1 MKKILSLFSG
11 AGGIDIGFKSNSF
24 ETYAAID
31 NWQVACDT
39 LKENKISKNV
49 ICSNIKDV
57 DFTKFKGKVD
67 CIVGGPPCPPYS
79 KSRFYIK
86 EKKRALEDEDSYTL
100 VYFCKALKIVKPK
113 VFFFENVHGF
123 FFKPHKP
130 ALDFFESECKKIG
143 YNLSYK
149 IINCADY
156 GIPQI
161 RQRFICV
168 GSLKEYGTFKFP
180 DNTHINKKKID
191 LLSNDKKEWINCKQA
206 IGDLDTSLS
215 EDKNNLAGSKHKH
228 LLKLIP
234 PGENYLYFTKE
245 RGHPKPEFKWRSR
258 YWSFLLKLSPKKP
271 SWTIQASFS
280 NNMGPFHWKNRF
292 LRIDEIKRIQT
303 FPDKYKLMG
312 NFKDQ
317 WRLVGNAVPPL
328 LTKIISKEIKKQLF

>member
-11 AGGIDIGFKSNSF
+11 AGGIDIGFKSNTF

-49 ICSNIKDV
+49 ICSNIKDI
-57 DFTKFKGKVD
+57 DFSKFKGKVD

-149 IINCADY
+149 VINCADY
-156 GIPQI
+156 GVPQI

-180 DNTHINKKKID
+180 DNTHENRKKLD
-191 LLSNDKKEWINCKQA
+191 LFSGNKKEWINCKEA
-206 IGDLDTSLS
+206 IGDLDVPLP
-215 EDKNNLAGSKHKH
+215 EDKDNLAGSKHKH

-234 PGENYLYFTKE
+234 PGENYLFFTKE
-245 RGHPKPEFKWRSR
+245 RGHPNPEFKWRSR
-258 YWSFLLKLSPKKP
+258 YWSFLLKLSPKEP

-292 LRIDEIKRIQT
+292 LRINEIKRIQT

-312 NFKDQ
+312 NFKEQ

-328 LTKIISKEIKKQLF
+328 LSKVISKEIKKQLF

>member
-100 VYFCKALKIVKPK
+100 VYFCKALKIIRPK

-149 IINCADY
+149 VINCADY

-180 DNTHINKKKID
+180 NYTHVNKKKLD
-191 LLSNDKKEWINCKQA
+191 LFSGNKKEWINCKQA
-206 IGDLDTSLS
+206 IGELDIPLS
-215 EDKNNLAGSKHKH
+215 EDKDNLAGSKHKH

-234 PGENYLYFTKE
+234 PGKNYLYFTKE

-258 YWSFLLKLSPKKP
+258 YWSFLLKLSPKEP

-292 LRIDEIKRIQT
+292 LRINEIKRIQT
-303 FPDKYKLMG
+303 FPDNYKLTG

-328 LTKIISKEIKKQLF
+328 LTKVISKEIKKQLF